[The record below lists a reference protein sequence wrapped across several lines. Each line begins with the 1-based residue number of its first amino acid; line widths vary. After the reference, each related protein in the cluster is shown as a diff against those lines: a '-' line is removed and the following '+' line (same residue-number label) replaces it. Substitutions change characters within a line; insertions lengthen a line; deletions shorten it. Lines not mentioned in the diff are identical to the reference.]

1 MCKYRLDISY
11 DGKEFSGSQIQP
23 YRRTVEGE
31 LITHLSKV
39 CTFEGITFS
48 GRTDAGVHA
57 RQQVVSFESTID
69 NENKVRKSLSKMLPR
84 DISIKNIK
92 KVRKDFDARYSAQS
106 RTYVYFIKNIA
117 KSIPTDRH
125 TTLLI
130 ENNLDLTKL
139 NRVSKLFIGNNDYK
153 NFSKKGSQRNTLKTV
168 TQANWK
174 VLNGLYRFTITGNS
188 FLWQMVRSIVGSLL
202 AVNDNKLKDVDIMNY
217 LNREESR
224 RIPYIAAPDGLYL
237 WKVKY

>member
-1 MCKYRLDISY
+1 MFKYRLDISY

-23 YRRTVEGE
+23 NRRTVEGE
-31 LITHLSKV
+31 LIAHLSKL
-39 CTFEGITFS
+39 CTFEDVTFS

-69 NENKVRKSLSKMLPR
+69 NEDKVRKSLSKMLPR

-92 KVRKDFDARYSAQS
+92 KVHKDFDARYSAQS

-139 NRVSKLFIGNNDYK
+139 NRASKLFIGNNDYK
-153 NFSKKGSQRNTLKTV
+153 NFSKEGSQRNTLKTI

-174 VLNGLYRFTITGNS
+174 ELNGLYRFTITGNS

-202 AVNDNKLKDVDIMNY
+202 AVNDNKLKDVDIMDY
-217 LNREESR
+217 LNRKESR